1 MILSSTDNNFRIS
14 VTSVLAGSEWVCG
27 TVWERSPGTTDLI
40 FSFFFSWFF
49 FKSNGSLCRACKIG
63 MQHRKNRLREKLKK
77 SENLEIHNRFVNL
90 THQFNYFHAS
100 LVFLRLYFQ
109 PRYNP
114 LWLTVSVYQL
124 TNTYFFFSTALM

>member
-49 FKSNGSLCRACKIG
+49 FKSNGSLCRACKIS

-90 THQFNYFHAS
+90 IHQFNITFM
-100 LVFLRLYFQ
+100 LV
-109 PRYNP
+109 
-114 LWLTVSVYQL
+114 W
-124 TNTYFFFSTALM
+124 FFYVCIFSPDIILCG